1 MYGNTGC
8 FSKFI
13 APNTPQPI
21 VDSPSADAGSREK
34 RGLSAFYTFLDKK
47 HGDFFALQVKIADKV
62 LGLFLLLRLK

>member
-1 MYGNTGC
+1 M
-8 FSKFI
+8 
-13 APNTPQPI
+13 
-21 VDSPSADAGSREK
+21 DSPSADAGSREK